1 LTINSIRVRA
11 VLALATLAVAVSAC
25 GSSGGKPAASTPAGS
40 QSAATTGNVDSET
53 RTAVAQAFTLFFN
66 SKTKVAQSEAVL
78 QHGPVF
84 HKTLIQQG
92 KSNYAKNSSVK
103 VTSVNKVSKK
113 IVAVKFTVISGSI
126 HFPYQGNAV
135 REGGKWK
142 VAAKTLCG
150 LLKVEGDAPA
160 ACKKASVTALP
171 H

>member
-1 LTINSIRVRA
+1 MINSMRAGA
-11 VLALATLAVAVSAC
+11 VLALAALTVAMSAC
-25 GSSGGKPAASTPAGS
+25 GNSGGKPAASTPAGS
-40 QSAATTGNVDSET
+40 PGVTTGNVDAAT
-53 RTAVAQAFTLFFN
+53 MKAVVSAFTVFFN
-66 SKTKVAQSEAVL
+66 GNTKVAQSEAVL

-92 KSNYAKNSSVK
+92 KTNYAKHSSVK
-103 VTSVNKVSKK
+103 VTSINKVSNN
-113 IVAVKFTVISGSI
+113 VLAVKFTVIAGSI
-126 HFPYQGNAV
+126 HFPYHGNAV